1 MNFHTP
7 GFHKIFLSFQKDHIN
22 NEFLAIRLNPSNFQI
37 LWSILLKYVKVR
49 VLLLGWQPG
58 HISLL
63 TLFQI
68 PFPRT
73 TGSVS
78 MLIHCA
84 VNCSRPQVILKIQPP
99 FCLHGPQQTA
109 HLRPM
114 LLRYHTH
121 AIITRSLY
129 IFYIIFEDHF
139 FVFKEVF
146 FTKFCPCVWLVFKTG
161 FHQEWVMMV
170 RVW

>member
-1 MNFHTP
+1 MYCLCSTGPWPLYSIHDVPMYDTMGWNNFRSPIWIYVLLDFTRY
-7 GFHKIFLSFQKDHIN
+7 FWAFRKTIN

-68 PFPRT
+68 PFPRP

-84 VNCSRPQVILKIQPP
+84 VKCSRPQVILKIQPP

-129 IFYIIFEDHF
+129 IFYSIFH
-139 FVFKEVF
+139 
-146 FTKFCPCVWLVFKTG
+146 CGL
-161 FHQEWVMMV
+161 
-170 RVW
+170 